1 MYLTQDYE
9 DIIEL
14 FNLNKV
20 KYLVAGAYAMAVF
33 GYARSTYDI
42 DLWVSRDTDNVRK
55 VLRSLEEFGVP
66 FVLDKEDIEKE
77 NSVIQIGIIPN
88 RIDILTSIDGVEFE
102 DAWENRNIKSF
113 GDMVVNILDIEDII
127 KNKLSTNR
135 TKDKLDVLELKKI
148 IKES

>member
-66 FVLDKEDIEKE
+66 FVLDKEVNKE
-77 NSVIQIGIIPN
+77 LFSSNFISVFFTV
-88 RIDILTSIDGVEFE
+88 IL
-102 DAWENRNIKSF
+102 SF
-113 GDMVVNILDIEDII
+113 
-127 KNKLSTNR
+127 LS
-135 TKDKLDVLELKKI
+135 LALFKI
-148 IKES
+148 SSFLLIFCL